1 MRRSSQPADAVTEPF
16 YSATFSSEMQL
27 ENSFAV
33 AAPPERVFAYLLDVN
48 KIVGCV
54 PGAELSEV
62 VDPTTFKGKVK
73 IKVGPITVAYSGTAR
88 IVDRNDSAHSA
99 TLEAEGRETT
109 GPGSAR
115 AKAFMSVSAD
125 GATSVIKIVTEY
137 NVVGRVANFGRGVM
151 EDVSKRLVAE
161 MAACIKANVEAA
173 EPGPGLDAG
182 SSSGTDAGGSE
193 GGPHAAAHFASST
206 APVATARPINALSL
220 MFSILRA
227 RLFGDRETSQALPK
241 EPLDAGT
248 AGIGLMLGVS
258 TVISLALAA
267 AVVVSGIDA
276 ISKSSS

>member
-1 MRRSSQPADAVTEPF
+1 
-16 YSATFSSEMQL
+16 
-27 ENSFAV
+27 
-33 AAPPERVFAYLLDVN
+33 
-48 KIVGCV
+48 
-54 PGAELSEV
+54 
-62 VDPTTFKGKVK
+62 
-73 IKVGPITVAYSGTAR
+73 
-88 IVDRNDSAHSA
+88 
-99 TLEAEGRETT
+99 
-109 GPGSAR
+109 
-115 AKAFMSVSAD
+115 MSVSAD
-125 GATSVIKIVTEY
+125 GATSVVKIVTEY

-151 EDVSKRLVAE
+151 EDVSKRLVGE

-173 EPGPGLDAG
+173 EPGPGSDAG
-182 SSSGTDAGGSE
+182 SSSSTDGGATE
-193 GGPHAAAHFASST
+193 GGPSAAAHFASST

-241 EPLDAGT
+241 EPLDPGT